1 MRTEH
6 MTMAVNPADW
16 PHPSGYSNVM
26 MGDGKLI
33 AIAGQ
38 IGWDPIREELVSDD
52 LAQQCRQAIA
62 NILTALEAAG
72 AKAEHLLRLTWY
84 ITDRDAYLKNA
95 HKIEQA
101 YREEVGD
108 HYPAMSV
115 VVVAGLLE
123 PRAKVQIEAT
133 ALLHAKA
140 NTRRTKA
147 KAKVNRK

>member
-1 MRTEH
+1 
-6 MTMAVNPADW
+6 MTMPVNPSDW

-26 MGDGKLI
+26 IGDGKLI
-33 AIAGQ
+33 AVSGQ

-62 NILTALEAAG
+62 NVLTALEAAG
-72 AKAEHLLRLTWY
+72 AKAEHLVRLTWY

-101 YREEVGD
+101 YREEVGE

-115 VVVAGLLE
+115 VVVSGLLE
-123 PRAKVQIEAT
+123 ARAKVQIEAT
-133 ALLHAKA
+133 ALLQAKA
-140 NTRRTKA
+140 NPKGARAKTKVT
-147 KAKVNRK
+147 KK

>member
-1 MRTEH
+1 MITP
-6 MTMAVNPADW
+6 VNPPDW
-16 PHPSGYSNVM
+16 PHPSGYSNVVV
-26 MGDGKLI
+26 GEGKLV

-62 NILTALEAAG
+62 NMLTALESAG
-72 AKAEHLLRLTWY
+72 GKAEHLMRLTWY
-84 ITDRDAYLKNA
+84 ITDRDAYLKHA
-95 HKIEQA
+95 HRIEQA
-101 YREEVGD
+101 YREEVGE

-133 ALLHAKA
+133 ALIDPKA
-140 NTRRTKA
+140 RKKQGTSKARATRK
-147 KAKVNRK
+147 